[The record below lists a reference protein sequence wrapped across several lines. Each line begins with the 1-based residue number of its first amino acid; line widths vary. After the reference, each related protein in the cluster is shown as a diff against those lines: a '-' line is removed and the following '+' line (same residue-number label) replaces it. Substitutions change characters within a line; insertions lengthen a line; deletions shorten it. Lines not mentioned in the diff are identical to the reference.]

1 MNSIEIEHIN
11 QQFENDAE
19 GKTMEDYFIGIQS
32 QVTTTDTSINTL
44 KTHFKE
50 FYSDETDWS
59 F

>member
-1 MNSIEIEHIN
+1 MNSIEIEYIN
-11 QQFENDAE
+11 QQFENDTE
-19 GKTMEDYFIGIQS
+19 GKTMEDYFVDIQY

-44 KTHFKE
+44 KTNFKE